1 MSSCYLKIK
10 QNFYA
15 AVKFFTPMAA
25 RYLDLSKMKHCEHC
39 GALLQDNDNFCD
51 KCGKR
56 ASASELKPTNLPQ
69 IKNSSFNRY
78 IILAVVLGLILVV
91 GGIASIILFAQKPSP
106 SKHAAETTP
115 APAAKAKVPEV
126 PVGAQVGAE
135 KATMKAFEAKW
146 AEEKATMKPRPAPAK
161 KAIFP

>member
-1 MSSCYLKIK
+1 
-10 QNFYA
+10 
-15 AVKFFTPMAA
+15 
-25 RYLDLSKMKHCEHC
+25 MKHCEHC

-56 ASASELKPTNLPQ
+56 ASASELKPSNLPQ

-115 APAAKAKVPEV
+115 APAAKKAPVKAKKAPEA
-126 PVGAQVGAE
+126 PVGAEVGAALEPTATPAE
-135 KATMKAFEAKW
+135 KAAAEAAEVKETKEVKAEMAAALKKW
-146 AEEKATMKPRPAPAK
+146 AQTAPPPPAK
-161 KAIFP
+161 KAIVP